1 MKSESGSE
9 NEKLSDDEAE
19 NSLPKNS
26 VDSTIVSEVAQ
37 SVEHGDSKMR
47 RKRDVRSEIETIL
60 DFFEHSY
67 SLKGKAVKIGDP
79 AKSNI
84 EKQKPLNS
92 KEESEISA
100 LLEICISD
108 DEGLQVPPQ
117 ILISL
122 MESNLTHVL
131 KTRISRYLS
140 DALQFH
146 PMLSAE
152 IYRNTLASATPD
164 FQELFKQL
172 HRSIERFHKQKSFTP
187 SELMRLRRNAITT
200 FLLIFA
206 LRQKWE
212 TEEFISKFN
221 QHFWSSFG
229 QVDLKASTSN
239 IARLSKSNED
249 AGSAVVAKVMFK
261 RIDSLNAMLLKANQQ
276 IDINHERAL
285 NAEHEVEQRANV
297 NADLQR
303 KILLLAEDVS
313 ALTIEI
319 AERDKEI
326 ENAATYH
333 VDDHHTFRTRILRM
347 LTKQVELLVDG
358 LHALR
363 NNNHEVADEFM
374 DRTILSLN
382 REIERLKDEKAG
394 E

>member
-1 MKSESGSE
+1 MKSESSSE
-9 NEKLSDDEAE
+9 NENLSDDEAE

-26 VDSTIVSEVAQ
+26 VDSAIVSDVAQ

-67 SLKGKAVKIGDP
+67 SLKGKAVKIGDR

-140 DALQFH
+140 NALQFH

-172 HRSIERFHKQKSFTP
+172 HRSIERFQKQKSFTP

-249 AGSAVVAKVMFK
+249 SGSAVVAKVMFK

-313 ALTIEI
+313 ALTMEI
-319 AERDKEI
+319 AERDKAI
-326 ENAATYH
+326 ENAATHH
-333 VDDHHTFRTRILRM
+333 VDDYDTFRTRILRM
-347 LTKQVELLVDG
+347 LMKQVELLVDG

-382 REIERLKDEKAG
+382 REIEKLKDEKAG

>member
-1 MKSESGSE
+1 MKNESGSG
-9 NEKLSDDEAE
+9 NEDLSDNEID
-19 NSLPKNS
+19 NSLPKNGVDVVS
-26 VDSTIVSEVAQ
+26 VSDVPQ
-37 SVEHGDSKMR
+37 SAELDDLKTRRNGDG
-47 RKRDVRSEIETIL
+47 RSEIETI
-60 DFFEHSY
+60 FEFIEHSY
-67 SLKGKAVKIGDP
+67 SLKGKAVKIGER
-79 AKSNI
+79 AKRNI
-84 EKQKPLNS
+84 AKQKTLNS

-100 LLEICISD
+100 LLKICIPD

-152 IYRNTLASATPD
+152 IYRNTLASDTPD

-172 HRSIERFHKQKSFTP
+172 HGSIERFQNQKSFTP
-187 SELMRLRRNAITT
+187 PELMRLRRNAITT

-249 AGSAVVAKVMFK
+249 SGSAVVAKVMFK

-303 KILLLAEDVS
+303 KMLLLAEDVS
-313 ALTIEI
+313 ALTMEI
-319 AERDKEI
+319 AERDKAI
-326 ENAATYH
+326 ENAATHH
-333 VDDHHTFRTRILRM
+333 VDDYDTFRTRILRM
-347 LTKQVELLVDG
+347 LMKQVELLVDG

-382 REIERLKDEKAG
+382 REIEKLKDEKAG

>member
-1 MKSESGSE
+1 
-9 NEKLSDDEAE
+9 
-19 NSLPKNS
+19 
-26 VDSTIVSEVAQ
+26 
-37 SVEHGDSKMR
+37 
-47 RKRDVRSEIETIL
+47 
-60 DFFEHSY
+60 
-67 SLKGKAVKIGDP
+67 
-79 AKSNI
+79 
-84 EKQKPLNS
+84 
-92 KEESEISA
+92 
-100 LLEICISD
+100 
-108 DEGLQVPPQ
+108 
-117 ILISL
+117 
-122 MESNLTHVL
+122 
-131 KTRISRYLS
+131 
-140 DALQFH
+140 
-146 PMLSAE
+146 
-152 IYRNTLASATPD
+152 
-164 FQELFKQL
+164 
-172 HRSIERFHKQKSFTP
+172 
-187 SELMRLRRNAITT
+187 
-200 FLLIFA
+200 
-206 LRQKWE
+206 
-212 TEEFISKFN
+212 
-221 QHFWSSFG
+221 
-229 QVDLKASTSN
+229 
-239 IARLSKSNED
+239 LSKSNED

>member
-9 NEKLSDDEAE
+9 NEKLGDDEAE

-26 VDSTIVSEVAQ
+26 VDSTIVSDVAQ

-84 EKQKPLNS
+84 EKQKLLNS

-100 LLEICISD
+100 LLKICISD

-249 AGSAVVAKVMFK
+249 SGSAVVAKVMFK

-303 KILLLAEDVS
+303 KMLLLAEDVS
-313 ALTIEI
+313 ALTMEI
-319 AERDKEI
+319 AERDKAI
-326 ENAATYH
+326 ENAATHH
-333 VDDHHTFRTRILRM
+333 VDDYDTFRTRILRM
-347 LTKQVELLVDG
+347 LMKQVELLVDG

-382 REIERLKDEKAG
+382 REIEKLKDEKAG

>member
-9 NEKLSDDEAE
+9 NENLSDDEAE

-26 VDSTIVSEVAQ
+26 VDSAIVSDVAL
-37 SVEHGDSKMR
+37 SVENGDSKLR

-60 DFFEHSY
+60 DLFEHSY
-67 SLKGKAVKIGDP
+67 SLKGKAVKIGER
-79 AKSNI
+79 AKRNI
-84 EKQKPLNS
+84 EKQKTLNS
-92 KEESEISA
+92 KEESELSG
-100 LLEICISD
+100 LLKICIPD

-131 KTRISRYLS
+131 KTRISGYLS

-172 HRSIERFHKQKSFTP
+172 HGSIERFQNQKSFTP
-187 SELMRLRRNAITT
+187 PELMRLRRNAITT

-212 TEEFISKFN
+212 TEEFITKFN

-229 QVDLKASTSN
+229 QVDLNSSMSN
-239 IARLSKSNED
+239 IARLSKSDED
-249 AGSAVVAKVMFK
+249 TGSAVVAKVMFK
-261 RIDSLNAMLLKANQQ
+261 RIDSLNDMLLKANKQ
-276 IDINHERAL
+276 IDINHVRAL

-303 KILLLAEDVS
+303 KMLLLAEDVS
-313 ALTIEI
+313 ALTMEI
-319 AERDKEI
+319 AERDKAI
-326 ENAATYH
+326 ENAATHH
-333 VDDHHTFRTRILRM
+333 VDDYDTFRTRILRM
-347 LTKQVELLVDG
+347 LMKQVELLVDG

-363 NNNHEVADEFM
+363 NNNLAVADEFM

-382 REIERLKDEKAG
+382 REIERLKVEKAG

>member
-9 NEKLSDDEAE
+9 NENLSDNETD
-19 NSLPKNS
+19 NSLPENGADMIIIS
-26 VDSTIVSEVAQ
+26 NIPQ
-37 SVEHGDSKMR
+37 SVEPDESKMR
-47 RKRDVRSEIETIL
+47 RKKEVRLEIETIF

-67 SLKGKAVKIGDP
+67 SLKGKAVQIEEP

-84 EKQKPLNS
+84 EKQKTLNS
-92 KEESEISA
+92 KEELEISA
-100 LLEICISD
+100 LLKIRVPD

-172 HRSIERFHKQKSFTP
+172 QSSIERFKNQRSFTP
-187 SELMRLRRNAITT
+187 LELMRLRRNAITT
-200 FLLIFA
+200 FLLIFS
-206 LRQKWE
+206 LRQRWE

-221 QHFWSSFG
+221 QYFWSSFDR
-229 QVDLKASTSN
+229 VDLNASMSN
-239 IARLSKSNED
+239 IARLSKSDED
-249 AGSAVVAKVMFK
+249 SGSAVVAKVMFN
-261 RIDSLNAMLLKANQQ
+261 RIDSLNAMLLKANRQ
-276 IDINHERAL
+276 IEINHVRAL
-285 NAEHEVEQRANV
+285 NAEDEVEQRANV

-313 ALTIEI
+313 ALTMEI
-319 AERDKEI
+319 AERDKTI
-326 ENAATYH
+326 ENAATHH
-333 VDDHHTFRTRILRM
+333 VDDYNTFRTRILRM
-347 LTKQVELLVDG
+347 LMKQVELLVDG

-382 REIERLKDEKAG
+382 REIEKLKDEKAG